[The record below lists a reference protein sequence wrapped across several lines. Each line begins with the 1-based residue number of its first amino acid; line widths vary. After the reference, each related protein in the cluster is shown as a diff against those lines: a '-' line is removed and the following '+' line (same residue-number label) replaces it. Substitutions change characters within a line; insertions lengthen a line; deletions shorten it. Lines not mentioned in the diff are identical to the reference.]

1 MESIMEE
8 LFRQH
13 RDAEGMLVK
22 LAVGVK
28 RVEREGAQGAGVI
41 DHLRDLRR
49 MIHGEVLSHFREEE
63 QALFPVLGRHIDS
76 ASGPI
81 AMLMEEHAI
90 FRQLELQFEEAV
102 AALEAGL
109 RDGWEEKLCDADL
122 LLPTVTEAGFE
133 CRDRLLEL
141 ELELAED
148 RVLFHQ
154 HRDRTRGAV
163 DVPAQHREQRLLL
176 FTKVAQNLPLDFAS

>member
-1 MESIMEE
+1 MESILAE

-13 RDAEGMLVK
+13 RDAEGMLAK
-22 LAVGVK
+22 LAAAVG
-28 RVEREGAQGAGVI
+28 RVRREGVSGAGVL
-41 DHLRDLRR
+41 DDLGDLRR
-49 MIHGEVLSHFREEE
+49 EIQGEVLSHFREEE

-109 RDGWEEKLCDADL
+109 KDGWEEKVCDAGEAIARMLPGHIEKEESVVFPMAEEMLGEEEWNDVGRL
-122 LLPTVTEAGFE
+122 WKEALAAVLPT
-133 CRDRLLEL
+133 
-141 ELELAED
+141 
-148 RVLFHQ
+148 
-154 HRDRTRGAV
+154 
-163 DVPAQHREQRLLL
+163 
-176 FTKVAQNLPLDFAS
+176 

>member
-1 MESIMEE
+1 MESILAE

-13 RDAEGMLVK
+13 RDAEGMLAK
-22 LAVGVK
+22 LAAGVG
-28 RVEREGAQGAGVI
+28 RVRREGVRGASI
-41 DHLRDLRR
+41 LDDLRDLRR
-49 MIHGEVLSHFREEE
+49 EIQGEVLSHFREEE

-109 RDGWEEKLCDADL
+109 KDGWEEKVCDAGEAIARMLPGHIEKEESVVFPMAEEMLGEEEWNDVGRL
-122 LLPTVTEAGFE
+122 WKEALAAVLPT
-133 CRDRLLEL
+133 
-141 ELELAED
+141 
-148 RVLFHQ
+148 
-154 HRDRTRGAV
+154 
-163 DVPAQHREQRLLL
+163 
-176 FTKVAQNLPLDFAS
+176 

>member
-1 MESIMEE
+1 MESILAE

-13 RDAEGMLVK
+13 RDAEGMLAK
-22 LAVGVK
+22 LAAGVA
-28 RVEREGAQGAGVI
+28 RVRSESVRGAGVL
-41 DHLRDLRR
+41 DDLRDLRR
-49 MIHGEVLSHFREEE
+49 EIQGEVLSHFREEE

-109 RDGWEEKLCDADL
+109 KDGWEEKVCDAGEAIARM
-122 LLPTVTEAGFE
+122 LPGHIEKEESVVFPMAEEMLGEEEWNDVRRLWKEA
-133 CRDRLLEL
+133 
-141 ELELAED
+141 LAA
-148 RVLFHQ
+148 VLP
-154 HRDRTRGAV
+154 G
-163 DVPAQHREQRLLL
+163 
-176 FTKVAQNLPLDFAS
+176 

>member
-8 LFRQH
+8 LLRQH

-22 LAVGVK
+22 LTAGAERVQREGVK
-28 RVEREGAQGAGVI
+28 GAGGL
-41 DHLRDLRR
+41 DDLRVLR
-49 MIHGEVLSHFREEE
+49 HEIQGEVLSHFREEE

-102 AALEAGL
+102 AALEAGF
-109 RDGWEEKLCDADL
+109 RDGWEEKVCDAADSIAR
-122 LLPTVTEAGFE
+122 LLPAHIEKEESVLFPM
-133 CRDRLLEL
+133 
-141 ELELAED
+141 AED
-148 RVLFHQ
+148 VLSA
-154 HRDRTRGAV
+154 DEWD
-163 DVPAQHREQRLLL
+163 DVRRLWREALAAIPPA
-176 FTKVAQNLPLDFAS
+176 

>member
-13 RDAEGMLVK
+13 REAEGMLVK
-22 LAVGVK
+22 LAAGVK
-28 RVEREGAQGAGVI
+28 RVQREGVEGAGVL
-41 DHLRDLRR
+41 DDLRVLR
-49 MIHGEVLSHFREEE
+49 RAIQGEVLSHFREEE

-102 AALEAGL
+102 AALEAGF
-109 RDGWEEKLCDADL
+109 RGGWEEKLCDAAESIAR
-122 LLPTVTEAGFE
+122 LLPAHIDKEESVLFPM
-133 CRDRLLEL
+133 
-141 ELELAED
+141 AED
-148 RVLFHQ
+148 VLSADEWDQ
-154 HRDRTRGAV
+154 VRRLWNEALAAV
-163 DVPAQHREQRLLL
+163 PPA
-176 FTKVAQNLPLDFAS
+176 